1 MNNIIFGIDFGTS
14 NTVISY
20 FENNKTHI
28 LSDGIYKSIPTKI
41 GIDFSNNKIYCGNYI
56 PLNIDKIIYN
66 FKTLEQLE
74 LIHFNNKVLTLNDI
88 FIIFFSHIKN
98 IITKKF
104 NLINNNTQTINNN
117 TQTINNNIQT
127 INNNTQTINNNTQ
140 TINNNI
146 QTLDTIITVPS
157 NFNDNQREMIK
168 NSFIFNGFNV
178 LRIINE
184 PSAAALAYGLSSNN
198 LEEKILVIDTGG
210 GTMDITVLVKDNT
223 FFEVESSIG
232 INDLGGN
239 NFTDVIY
246 NYILKQIDDK
256 NINTNNL
263 WYQCQ
268 TAKEKLSYLDLY
280 EIKINKLIYTIT
292 KKQFEKLCNGLINKI
307 EELLLTIDNTIDYI
321 ILVGNSS
328 KIPILQKIIY
338 DIFKI
343 KPWIHPNLDS
353 VVSEG
358 ASLYGAI
365 IKNIYNV
372 NTNVILIDVLP
383 LSLGVELVDGTFS
396 IIIPKNTPLP
406 IKLTQKYTIDTPT
419 EKSVPIKVYQGE
431 RKIANKNTLIGE
443 FIFDKIT
450 PGGVPIIE
458 ICIKVDLN
466 GIINI
471 IITDKKSGIDKNI
484 LIKEIPKLNS
494 DDIEYLINCAT
505 INDEIDNNELIFN
518 SRLYQI
524 TTKIEII
531 INNININDKIEDKTS
546 LFNEILLIENKLEY
560 IKLSNKESNT
570 FNKENNTLLLNII
583 NNIND
588 KYSLFIN
595 NNNIEENIIDT
606 NDLIEIMLLKDT
618 LNSKINILLN
628 KNPEWDEYL
637 TPIIDKLTE
646 TNISLE
652 YLKDKLEI
660 IKELEDDTIECNYK
674 EQFKNLCLFIKKELE
689 VGNINLDNEKLNKL
703 NILINDSLK
712 LINDNIDIDWYN
724 KLLYLNTYCDNLC

>member
-20 FENNKTHI
+20 FENNKTYI
-28 LSDGIYKSIPTKI
+28 LSDGIYKSIPSKL

-56 PLNIDKIIYN
+56 PLNIDKLIYN
-66 FKTLEQLE
+66 FKTLDQLE
-74 LIHFNNKVLTLNDI
+74 LINFNNKILTLNDI
-88 FIIFFSHIKN
+88 FIIFFSHIKK
-98 IITKKF
+98 IIIKKF
-104 NLINNNTQTINNN
+104 NLI
-117 TQTINNNIQT
+117 
-127 INNNTQTINNNTQ
+127 
-140 TINNNI
+140 
-146 QTLDTIITVPS
+146 DTIDTKIIDTIDTKIIDTVITVPS

-184 PSAAALAYGLSSNN
+184 PSAAALAYGLTSKNI
-198 LEEKILVIDTGG
+198 EEKILVIDTGG
-210 GTMDITVLVKDNT
+210 GTMDITVLTKDNT

-268 TAKEKLSYLDLY
+268 IAKEKLSYLDLY
-280 EIKINKLIYTIT
+280 EIKINKLVYIIT
-292 KKQFEKLCNGLINKI
+292 KKQFEKLCNVLINKI
-307 EELLLTIDNTIDYI
+307 EKLLLTIDNTIDYI

-328 KIPILQKIIY
+328 KMPILQNIIY
-338 DIFKI
+338 EIFKI

-365 IKNIYNV
+365 IKNIYNL
-372 NTNVILIDVLP
+372 NTNVLLVDVLP

-406 IKLTQKYTIDTPT
+406 IKVTQKYTIDTPT
-419 EKSVPIKVYQGE
+419 ENSVPIKVYQGE

-484 LIKEIPKLNS
+484 LIKDTPKLNNN
-494 DDIEYLINCAT
+494 DIEYLINCAS
-505 INDEIDNNELIFN
+505 INDELDNNELIFN
-518 SRLYQI
+518 SRVYQI

-546 LFNEILLIENKLEY
+546 LFNEILLIENKLEN
-560 IKLSNKESNT
+560 IKT
-570 FNKENNTLLLNII
+570 FNEENNTLLLNII

-588 KYSLFIN
+588 KYSLFLNNIN
-595 NNNIEENIIDT
+595 NNEDIIDN

-618 LNSKINILLN
+618 LNHKINILLN

-637 TPIIDKLTE
+637 NPIIDKLTE
-646 TNISLE
+646 SNVSLE

-660 IKELEDDTIECNYK
+660 IKDLEDEPIDCNYK

-703 NILINDSLK
+703 NILINNSLI
-712 LINDNIDIDWYN
+712 LINTNDNNTNDNNIDWKN
-724 KLLYLNTYCDNLC
+724 KLLDLNTYCDNLC